1 MSSVCFVTSSEHS
14 ITSNILQYTPL
25 ALFHDTPLV
34 LLQGTPLVLLYDT
47 PLVFLYDTPLVFLYG
62 TPLVLLY
69 DTPLVFLYDSLPL
82 LGKLYRLFIKS
93 IEQALFL
100 SPWEFN
106 FSFSR

>member
-1 MSSVCFVTSSEHS
+1 M
-14 ITSNILQYTPL
+14 
-25 ALFHDTPLV
+25 

-47 PLVFLYDTPLVFLYG
+47 PLVFLYDTPLVFLY
-62 TPLVLLY
+62 
-69 DTPLVFLYDSLPL
+69 DTPLVFLYDSLPF

-100 SPWEFN
+100 SPWAFN